1 MNERQKIPKPP
12 RTRNYKKP
20 TFAKEAIERI
30 QGLWTVFVLRPAPK
44 KSNKITR
51 PSYVT
56 THTGFS
62 NMSNRI
68 WTQTKQKYCKKT
80 AITAIWRL
88 HRISTTKSSINFKV
102 STYRYFYMCVYTG
115 KLVLGCKIIK
125 QNTFQL
131 LLENR
136 VWEIKININK
146 V

>member
-1 MNERQKIPKPP
+1 MNDNTIPKTP

-20 TFAKEAIERI
+20 TFGREAIERI

-51 PSYVT
+51 PRYVA
-56 THTGFS
+56 THTRVF
-62 NMSNRI
+62 
-68 WTQTKQKYCKKT
+68 QTWATEYGLKQNKKYCRKT

-88 HRISTTKSSINFKV
+88 HRISTTKSSIHFKV
-102 STYRYFYMCVYTG
+102 STYRYFYMCVYTR

-125 QNTFQL
+125 RYTFQL

-136 VWEIKININK
+136 VWEI
-146 V
+146 